1 MTAQRRKGRR
11 WVRADSDLGLAM
23 LWSVNDNGLHSVK
36 WEIPLDARPGR
47 YRLLV
52 TAKRYRLA
60 SRPFRVGVTR
70 ALKVF
75 GVPARR
81 GRVAVGLQYPGAR
94 RDIDL
99 THRPQYSRGG
109 VVRFRVGNRVV
120 RVRRKKGRFFS
131 VRAPRGRSVT
141 VPAGQGRDRFGNRN
155 TAALRLR

>member
-1 MTAQRRKGRR
+1 MTAQRRKGKR

-23 LWSVNDNGLHSVK
+23 LWTVDDDGQHSVK
-36 WEIPLDARPGR
+36 WEIPLEAKPGR

-60 SRPFRVGVTR
+60 SRPFRVNATS
-70 ALKVF
+70 ALKAF
-75 GVPARR
+75 AVPARR

-109 VVRFRVGNRVV
+109 TVRFRVGKRIV
-120 RVRRKKGRFFS
+120 RVKRRRGRFFS
-131 VRAPRGRSVT
+131 VRAPRGQSVT

-155 TAALRLR
+155 GAALRLR